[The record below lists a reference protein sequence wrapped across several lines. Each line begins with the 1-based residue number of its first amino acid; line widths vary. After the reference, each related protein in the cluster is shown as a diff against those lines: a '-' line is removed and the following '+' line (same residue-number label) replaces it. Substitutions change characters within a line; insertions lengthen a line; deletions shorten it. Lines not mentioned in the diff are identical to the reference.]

1 VEAWYRL
8 SLVVLEVEQRM
19 GKLLVLNAGSSSL
32 KYDVFSPWR
41 TDRPVR
47 IGHGVVDRIGEADV
61 PDHEAALDEAWA
73 ALRDL
78 NGLDDLEAVAHRVV
92 HGGSLTDPVVVDA
105 DVERQIEAACVLA
118 PLHNP
123 AALSGIRAVRTR
135 WPDLPQ
141 VVVFDTAFHRTLS
154 AVAAAYALPADLAR
168 RHQIRRWGFHG
179 ISHEYVARRAA
190 EALGVPL
197 AEVQLIICHVGN
209 GVSVTA
215 VRDGRSI
222 DTSMGF
228 TPMDGAVMGTRS
240 GSIDPGVVFHL
251 VRETDLSLDDVED
264 LLLHRS
270 GMLGLCGDSDLQRVR
285 ERSDQGDP
293 EARFALAVYAHRIR
307 GFVASYVGQLPRLHA
322 VVFTAGVGEHDP
334 ALREEVVEPLGHL
347 GLVIDVA
354 VNAAATAPDEPVQI
368 GSGDGPAVM
377 VVPTDEA
384 VEVARQAH
392 SAMLGPLR
400 H

>member
-1 VEAWYRL
+1 
-8 SLVVLEVEQRM
+8 M
-19 GKLLVLNAGSSSL
+19 DKLLVLNAGSSSL

-41 TDRPVR
+41 TDGPLR
-47 IGHGVVDRIGEADV
+47 IDHGVVDRIGEVDV
-61 PDHEAALDEAWA
+61 PDHEAALDEALA
-73 ALRDL
+73 ALRDGTRL
-78 NGLDDLEAVAHRVV
+78 DGLEGVAHRVV

-105 DVERQIEAACVLA
+105 DVEGQIEAACVLA

-197 AEVQLIICHVGN
+197 PEVQLIICHVGN
-209 GVSVTA
+209 GVSITA

-228 TPMDGAVMGTRS
+228 TPIDGAVMGTRS

-264 LLLHRS
+264 LLSHRS

-285 ERSDQGDP
+285 ARSGQGDA
-293 EARFALAVYAHRIR
+293 EARFALAVYTHRIR
-307 GFVASYVGQLPRLHA
+307 GIVASYVGQLPQLHA

-334 ALREEVVEPLGHL
+334 ELREEVIGPLGHL
-347 GLVIDVA
+347 GLAIDVA
-354 VNAAATAPDEPVQI
+354 ANTAATGTDEPLQI
-368 GSGDGPAVM
+368 GSGEGPAVM

-384 VEVARQAH
+384 VEVARQAR

-400 H
+400 Q

>member
-1 VEAWYRL
+1 
-8 SLVVLEVEQRM
+8 
-19 GKLLVLNAGSSSL
+19 
-32 KYDVFSPWR
+32 
-41 TDRPVR
+41 
-47 IGHGVVDRIGEADV
+47 
-61 PDHEAALDEAWA
+61 
-73 ALRDL
+73 
-78 NGLDDLEAVAHRVV
+78 
-92 HGGSLTDPVVVDA
+92 
-105 DVERQIEAACVLA
+105 
-118 PLHNP
+118 
-123 AALSGIRAVRTR
+123 
-135 WPDLPQ
+135 
-141 VVVFDTAFHRTLS
+141 
-154 AVAAAYALPADLAR
+154 
-168 RHQIRRWGFHG
+168 
-179 ISHEYVARRAA
+179 
-190 EALGVPL
+190 
-197 AEVQLIICHVGN
+197 VQLIICHVGN

-384 VEVARQAH
+384 VEVARQAN